1 MSPGTEQQREK
12 ERKMSLS
19 PETSKTFIQGMP
31 KAELHIHIEGS
42 LEPEMMF
49 VLAERNG
56 VALRYAS
63 VEEVRQ
69 AYDFSDLQS
78 FLDIY
83 YEATQVLLT
92 EQDFYDLT
100 WAYLQ
105 KAADQNVRRTEIFFD
120 PQAHTGRGVSFETV
134 ITGIRRAMIDAGQP
148 LGISSALIMCF
159 LRHLSAEEAME
170 TLHSSLPFR
179 EWIVG
184 VGLDSSEVG
193 NPPEEF
199 KAVFD
204 EAREHG
210 LLIVAHAG
218 EEGPPE
224 YIWQAL
230 DDLKVSRIDHGVRC
244 VEDPKLVERL
254 REEQIPLT
262 VCPLS
267 NVRLR
272 VFDTIQDHN
281 LKRMLDLGLCVTV
294 NSDDPAYFGGYVDEN
309 FRAVQ
314 EGLGITRDDLY
325 RLAKDSFQASFLDAE
340 EKQRLSNELDDYF
353 ASHS

>member
-1 MSPGTEQQREK
+1 MSSNPAISED
-12 ERKMSLS
+12 
-19 PETSKTFIQGMP
+19 FIQAMP

-42 LEPEMMF
+42 LEPELMF
-49 VLAERNG
+49 EIAGRNG
-56 VALRYAS
+56 VALPYDS
-63 VEEVRQ
+63 VEQARR

-83 YEATQVLLT
+83 YKGMQVLLH

-100 WAYLQ
+100 WTYLQ
-105 KAADQNVRRTEIFFD
+105 KVSAQNVRHAEIFFD
-120 PQAHTGRGVSFETV
+120 PQAHTGRGVPFETV
-134 ITGIRRAMIDAGQP
+134 VTGIHRALVDAEQQ
-148 LGISSALIMCF
+148 LDISSKLIMCF
-159 LRHLSAEEAME
+159 LRHRSAEEAME
-170 TLHSSLPFR
+170 TFHNALPFR
-179 EWIVG
+179 EWIIG

-193 NPPEEF
+193 YPPDDF

-204 EAREHG
+204 EARGHG
-210 LLIVAHAG
+210 FLTVAHAG

-254 REEQIPLT
+254 REEQMPLT

-267 NVRLR
+267 NVKLR
-272 VFDTIQDHN
+272 VFDSIQEHN
-281 LKRMLDLGLCVTV
+281 LKEMLDLELCVTA
-294 NSDDPAYFGGYVDEN
+294 NSDDPAYFGGYIDEN
-309 FRAVQ
+309 FRAAQ
-314 EGLGITRDDLY
+314 EGLHLTRDDVY
-325 RLAKDSFQASFLDAE
+325 RLVQNSFQASFLDAG
-340 EKQRLSNELDDYF
+340 EKQRLVDELDDYF